1 MPARPVIE
9 LSTYVLEAL
18 RKDAEFILYRGRR
31 ENDGSRLLLATPVEE
46 HPRPESLKLLDHA
59 YTFEEELDAAWA
71 ARPIAITRY
80 WDRPVLVMEDPGGVP
95 LDQLLGQPLDIELSL
110 RLAVSLSKAI
120 DQLHRRGIVHKD
132 IKPAHILANAD
143 EAHRGRLWVGSNTPT
158 GAVFQFTLPV
168 NAVPVGPLIN
178 LVNQKTLSVEDSAGD
193 ILFEV
198 VDRLCL
204 GRNEAF
210 NQITDR

>member
-9 LSTYVLEAL
+9 LSTYVLEPL
-18 RKDAEFILYRGRR
+18 WKDAEFILYRGRR

-59 YTFEEELDAAWA
+59 YTFEEELDTAWA

-110 RLAVSLSKAI
+110 RLASPG
-120 DQLHRRGIVHKD
+120 HRPQGYQAGSHSSERRRSSSWAAVGGLKYANGRGFSVH
-132 IKPAHILANAD
+132 AAGECRA
-143 EAHRGRLWVGSNTPT
+143 RG
-158 GAVFQFTLPV
+158 TL
-168 NAVPVGPLIN
+168 
-178 LVNQKTLSVEDSAGD
+178 
-193 ILFEV
+193 
-198 VDRLCL
+198 
-204 GRNEAF
+204 
-210 NQITDR
+210 